1 MRLNQVAVPEI
12 YTSSADFRTFLH
24 WFQIAL
30 ERIRYDTENLLDLYD
45 PLKCPSH
52 LLWMLADTMGFRYDD
67 RLCTAF
73 NRAVLVYFMSMIRN
87 KGSKDGVALAA
98 EVNLKQ
104 FLIEEDAQADSVLWE
119 RLEDTTI
126 PVNAVSVTPHTAEGY
141 IDVVYFS
148 TKVPVD
154 ACIEYVRPLGMYL
167 FDYAGVR
174 LDGETKISV
183 DARLTNLTD
192 LGVSLGPTH
201 VGHYRRDDYA
211 RMQRIDESEVSG
223 VTVNRQLADRRH
235 LAWYRNSQYE
245 GDPSLDA
252 GYRALYSLQL
262 CNNEHVVQAL
272 IQDDE
277 GRFVEPDRFFELG
290 YQAWMDSPEYNLI
303 YRPEVEATHGDDV
316 STIEQRIVS
325 SGGDIQVIDGP
336 GVNMRMSAIGDAISL
351 DEINS
356 QYTKRNPDGSISV
369 VNVPTPVDDE

>member
-1 MRLNQVAVPEI
+1 MRFNQVPVPEI
-12 YTSSADFRTFLH
+12 YTSSADFRTFLR
-24 WFQIAL
+24 WFQVAL

-45 PLKCPSH
+45 PLKCPST

-104 FLIEEDAQADSVLWE
+104 FLINQQAEDDPVLWE

-148 TKVPVD
+148 TEIPID

-167 FDYAGVR
+167 FNYAGVR
-174 LDGETKISV
+174 FDSDMKLSV
-183 DARLTNLTD
+183 DARLTDLND

-211 RMQRIDESEVSG
+211 RMQRVAESDVTG
-223 VTVNRQLADRRH
+223 VTVNRHLADDRH
-235 LAWYRNSQYE
+235 EAWYRNSEYE
-245 GDPSLDA
+245 GEPSIDA

-262 CNNEHVVQAL
+262 CNNEHIVQAL
-272 IQDDE
+272 IQDSE
-277 GRFVEPDRFFELG
+277 GRFKDPDKFFELG
-290 YQAWMDSPEYNLI
+290 YKAWMDYADPNNTHVPYNLF
-303 YRPEVEATHGDDV
+303 YNRTLERTHGDDV
-316 STIEQRIVS
+316 YTDTNLTDETDSPV
-325 SGGDIQVIDGP
+325 P
-336 GVNMRMSAIGDAISL
+336 AVNPPMFAIGDAISL
-351 DEINS
+351 DSLNT
-356 QYTKRNPDGSISV
+356 QYTPTSEPDE
-369 VNVPTPVDDE
+369 D

>member
-1 MRLNQVAVPEI
+1 MRFNQVPVPEI
-12 YTSSADFRTFLH
+12 YTSSADFRTFLR
-24 WFQIAL
+24 WFQVAL

-45 PLKCPSH
+45 PLKCPST

-104 FLIEEDAQADSVLWE
+104 FLINQQAEEDPVLWE

-148 TKVPVD
+148 TEIPID

-167 FDYAGVR
+167 FNYAGVR
-174 LDGETKISV
+174 FDSDMKISV
-183 DARLTNLTD
+183 DARLTDLND

-211 RMQRIDESEVSG
+211 RMQRVAESDVTG
-223 VTVNRQLADRRH
+223 VTVNRHLADDRH
-235 LAWYRNSQYE
+235 EAWYRNSKYE
-245 GDPSLDA
+245 GLDGGQPSIDA

-262 CNNEHVVQAL
+262 CNNEHIVQAL

-277 GRFVEPDRFFELG
+277 GRFKEPDKFFELG
-290 YQAWMDSPEYNLI
+290 WKAWMDYTHPTPAKPNPPYNLF
-303 YRPEVEATHGDDV
+303 YNRAEEQTHGRDV
-316 STIEQRIVS
+316 YTSELNSTPR
-325 SGGDIQVIDGP
+325 P
-336 GVNMRMSAIGDAISL
+336 RVNPSMVNIGDAISL
-351 DEINS
+351 
-356 QYTKRNPDGSISV
+356 NPDNSEY
-369 VNVPTPVDDE
+369 TD